1 MMAFL
6 AMSYRDIPI
15 EVKAPMIHL
24 VLPISMQRLVVRVF
38 PVGDV
43 GIAPGIECHRGVYG
57 CV

>member
-1 MMAFL
+1 MAFL

-43 GIAPGIECHRGVYG
+43 GIAPGIECHRVCDGT
-57 CV
+57 